1 MQRIAQV
8 LKSNGKD
15 GGLVVSFTAV
25 DPEEIDLR
33 EPVYIEDDGIP
44 VPYFFESF
52 ERRGNTKALV
62 RLTGVRSLEDADALA
77 GKPVY
82 ADYFEDEEGPEAFD
96 GWDLVDQNGVT
107 VGSISGYEDIPGNLC
122 LEVTTP
128 DGRVAL
134 VPFHE
139 DLLLEADPASRT
151 LRLTIPEG
159 LL

>member
-8 LKSNGKD
+8 LKSNGKN
-15 GGLVVSFTAV
+15 GELVVSFTAV

-62 RLTGVRSLEDADALA
+62 RITGVRSLEDADALA

-96 GWDLVDQNGVT
+96 GWDLVDQNGTT
-107 VGSISGYEDIPGNLC
+107 VGRISGYEDIPGNLC
-122 LEVTTP
+122 LEVETP
-128 DGRVAL
+128 QGREEL

-139 DLLLEADPASRT
+139 DLLIEANPASRT

>member
-15 GGLVVSFTAV
+15 GELVLGFVTV

-33 EPVYIEDDGIP
+33 EPVYIEDDGLP

-52 ERRGNTKALV
+52 QRRGNTKAIV
-62 RLTGVRSLEDADALA
+62 RITGVRSLEDAEELV
-77 GKPVY
+77 GRPVY
-82 ADYFEDEEGPEAFD
+82 ADDGIYEEEEESFEGWQLLDQEGR
-96 GWDLVDQNGVT
+96 T
-107 VGSISGYEDIPGNLC
+107 VGRIAGYEDIPGNLC
-122 LEVTTP
+122 LAVETPSGTEV
-128 DGRVAL
+128 L

-139 DLLLEADPASRT
+139 DLLIEADPDSQV

>member
-15 GGLVVSFTAV
+15 GELVMSFVAV
-25 DPEEIDLR
+25 DPDEIDLK
-33 EPVYIEDDGIP
+33 EPVYIEDDGLP

-52 ERRGNTKALV
+52 QRRGNTKALV
-62 RLTGVRSLEDADALA
+62 RLTGVRSLEDAEELA
-77 GKPVY
+77 GRPVY
-82 ADYFEDEEGPEAFD
+82 ADDGVYEEEEESFD
-96 GWDLVDQNGVT
+96 GWELQDQDGRT
-107 VGSISGYEDIPGNLC
+107 VGRIAGCEDIPGNLC
-122 LEVTTP
+122 LAVETPSGNEV
-128 DGRVAL
+128 L

-139 DLLLEADPASRT
+139 DLLIEADADSRI

>member
-15 GGLVVSFTAV
+15 GELVVSFTAV

-62 RLTGVRSLEDADALA
+62 RITGVRSLEDADALA

-82 ADYFEDEEGPEAFD
+82 ADYFEDEDGPEAFD
-96 GWDLVDQNGVT
+96 GWDLVDQNGT
-107 VGSISGYEDIPGNLC
+107 AVGRISGYEDIPGNLC
-122 LEVTTP
+122 LEVETP
-128 DGRVAL
+128 QGGVVL

-139 DLLLEADPASRT
+139 DLLIEADPASRT

>member
-15 GGLVVSFTAV
+15 GELVMSFTAV
-25 DPEEIDLR
+25 DPEEIDLG
-33 EPVYIEDDGIP
+33 EPVYIEDDGLP

-52 ERRGNTKALV
+52 QRRGNTKALV
-62 RLTGVRSLEDADALA
+62 RLTGVRSLEDAEELA
-77 GKPVY
+77 GRPVY
-82 ADYFEDEEGPEAFD
+82 ADYFEDEDGPASFEG
-96 GWDLVDQNGVT
+96 WNLQDQEGNI
-107 VGSISGYEDIPGNLC
+107 VGRITGYEDIPGNLC
-122 LEVTTP
+122 LTVETP
-128 DGRVAL
+128 SGEAL

-139 DLLLEADPASRT
+139 DLLIEADAHSRI

>member
-15 GGLVVSFTAV
+15 GELVMSFTAV
-25 DPEEIDLR
+25 DPEEIDLQ
-33 EPVYIEDDGIP
+33 EPVYIEDDGLP

-52 ERRGNTKALV
+52 QRRGNTKALV
-62 RLTGVRSLEDADALA
+62 RLTGVRSLEDAEELA
-77 GKPVY
+77 GRAVY
-82 ADYFEDEEGPEAFD
+82 ADDGVYEEEDGGFD
-96 GWDLVDQNGVT
+96 GWELQDQNGST
-107 VGSISGYEDIPGNLC
+107 IGSIVGSEDIPGNLC
-122 LEVTTP
+122 LAVETP
-128 DGRVAL
+128 SGDEIL

-139 DLLLEADPASRT
+139 DLLIEADADARI

>member
-15 GGLVVSFTAV
+15 GELVMSFVAV
-25 DPEEIDLR
+25 DPDEIDLK
-33 EPVYIEDDGIP
+33 EPVYIEDDGLP

-62 RLTGVRSLEDADALA
+62 RLTGVRSLEDAEELA
-77 GKPVY
+77 GRPVY
-82 ADYFEDEEGPEAFD
+82 ADDGVYEEEEESFD
-96 GWDLVDQNGVT
+96 GWELQDQDGRT
-107 VGSISGYEDIPGNLC
+107 VGRIAGCEDIPGNLC
-122 LEVTTP
+122 LAVETPSGNEV
-128 DGRVAL
+128 L

-139 DLLLEADPASRT
+139 DLLIEADADSRI

-159 LL
+159 LI

>member
-15 GGLVVSFTAV
+15 GELVMSFTAV

-33 EPVYIEDDGIP
+33 EPVYIEDDGLP

-52 ERRGNTKALV
+52 QRRGNTKALV
-62 RLTGVRSLEDADALA
+62 RLTGVRSLQDAEELA
-77 GKPVY
+77 GRPVY
-82 ADYFEDEEGPEAFD
+82 ADYFEPEDGPASFEG
-96 GWDLVDQNGVT
+96 WSLQNQEGNI
-107 VGSISGYEDIPGNLC
+107 VGRITGYEDIPGNLC
-122 LEVTTP
+122 LTVETP
-128 DGRVAL
+128 SGEAL

-139 DLLLEADPASRT
+139 NLLLEANTSSRT